1 MIVNKLKIPLFVLSS
16 ALVLSNS
23 QVAFAE
29 STTSQDSEITRKII
43 SEEVS
48 GYDSLDSLKVDAK
61 QLFENLSLNNMT
73 NATVEEKQKIDEIA
87 NRIRVFYYSIA
98 PVNYPPSGPV
108 YYQYFETE
116 LSKNIEVS
124 LNLDTN
130 LTASDLATGLL
141 NSNTARDAGVKYA
154 KENGYGSVTWD
165 NKPDALRHFTWNYL
179 NSQSFGVNKARTIG
193 DNHELALIGANWAKD
208 QPNLTHNE
216 RVVYGTMYAK
226 QFQKDSRQNDDMF
239 FGLDN
244 STIMDLYNNSI
255 GRQYSSK
262 GYSGYMQA
270 FNSAYDSNQL
280 IGNPNQVTD
289 NTRLKAWNAWQ

>member
-1 MIVNKLKIPLFVLSS
+1 MMVNKLKIPLFVLSS
-16 ALVLSNS
+16 ALVMSNS

-29 STTSQDSEITRKII
+29 STTSQDSELTRKII

-48 GYDSLDSLKVDAK
+48 GYDSLKADAK

-208 QPNLTHNE
+208 RPNLTHNE